1 MNKRL
6 HIIFFVIFNIL
17 TLSCYADVVNI
28 GIADIAT
35 PSNSV
40 QLPKFIND
48 YESSIGDNN
57 TQQALEAQL
66 SVISSQIRKQISLKF
81 SNVRVLDLESDLV
94 TTLNTNYNQ
103 EVSESQLNNGTVL
116 NLTNDKTVL
125 SNISSQTPDFFMV
138 GRVAAINAGDEK
150 IKIDGTNKYSD
161 NYNLDAAVVFKIL
174 RASDKKIIAS
184 FTAVGQA
191 GAVQFISQNVTP
203 TYNVSKLIQSASDD
217 LVNSTI
223 SQFNM
228 ILLSGKIS
236 LEQIESSPATK

>member
-6 HIIFFVIFNIL
+6 HIIIFVIFNIL
-17 TLSCYADVVNI
+17 TVSCYADVNI
-28 GIADIAT
+28 GVADITA
-35 PSNSV
+35 PSKNV

-66 SVISSQIRKQISLKF
+66 SLISSQIRKQISLKF
-81 SNVRVLDLESDLV
+81 PNVKVLDLESDLV

-103 EVSESQLNNGTVL
+103 EIPESQLNNETVL
-116 NLTNDKTVL
+116 NLNNDKTIL
-125 SNISSQTPDFFMV
+125 SNLNSQTPEFFMV
-138 GRVAAINAGDEK
+138 GRVIAINAGDEK

-174 RASDKKIIAS
+174 RTSDKKIIAS
-184 FTAVGQA
+184 FTSVGQA
-191 GAVQFISQNVTP
+191 GAVQFISQNVAP
-203 TYNVSKLIQSASDD
+203 KYDVSKLIKSASDD

-236 LEQIESSPATK
+236 LEPQIESSPTTK